1 MNRKITFSPDEY
13 YHIYSRGVD
22 KRLIFMDDNDRLR
35 FLILLLTANWEEAFH
50 LSDLSN
56 WQGATLTEI
65 NEKNVGESLVDIGAY
80 CLMPNHFHILIR
92 EKENNIPKFMAKLLT
107 SYSMYFNIKYERK
120 GKLFESHFQ
129 AQHVDDDEYLRYLFA
144 YIHLNPVKV
153 TDPENWENKI
163 IPNATIAKKFLNNY
177 RFSSYL
183 HYLGEAREED
193 VILNPSVFPDYF
205 QTNRVFLEFIN
216 DWMEFEK

>member
-80 CLMPNHFHILIR
+80 CLMPNHFHILI
-92 EKENNIPKFMAKLLT
+92 
-107 SYSMYFNIKYERK
+107 IKK
-120 GKLFESHFQ
+120 
-129 AQHVDDDEYLRYLFA
+129 
-144 YIHLNPVKV
+144 
-153 TDPENWENKI
+153 
-163 IPNATIAKKFLNNY
+163 
-177 RFSSYL
+177 
-183 HYLGEAREED
+183 
-193 VILNPSVFPDYF
+193 
-205 QTNRVFLEFIN
+205 
-216 DWMEFEK
+216 